1 MRALWQHHGAHG
13 SAARSLCS
21 GMLFNRKR
29 SEELLLEALE
39 EFTLLEYIRRLVTT
53 NFESRYQGRA

>member
-1 MRALWQHHGAHG
+1 
-13 SAARSLCS
+13 
-21 GMLFNRKR
+21 MLFNRKR